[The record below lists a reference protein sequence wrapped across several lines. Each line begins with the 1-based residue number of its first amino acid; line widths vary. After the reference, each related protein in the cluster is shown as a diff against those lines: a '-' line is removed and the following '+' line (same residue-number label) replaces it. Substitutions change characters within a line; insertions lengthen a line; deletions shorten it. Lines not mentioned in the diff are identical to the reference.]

1 MWPSWM
7 SFRWMDGFHHHLF
20 QDIGSLCH
28 FLDFSFFFITRV
40 YIITTNFRYNFFS
53 GHKCDDLWPLSFS
66 LWSAFMFVCSWFF
79 FYCCCF
85 WFHDDVILRQDFV
98 SSFQL
103 FALTT
108 YKYETELMAGFLFI
122 SGRFVCTW
130 VCVFRFKNYNKKSR
144 QIKHSKFYFRHDCC
158 CCCFTNYLFHWLI
171 DSFFYK

>member
-1 MWPSWM
+1 MCAYLSNVNKQTENMWPSWM

-79 FYCCCF
+79 FLLLLFLISWWCYSSSRFCF
-85 WFHDDVILRQDFV
+85 
-98 SSFQL
+98 
-103 FALTT
+103 
-108 YKYETELMAGFLFI
+108 FI
-122 SGRFVCTW
+122 SIVCIDNIQVRNRANGRFFIYFRSFCLYMS
-130 VCVFRFKNYNKKSR
+130 VCV
-144 QIKHSKFYFRHDCC
+144 QIQE
-158 CCCFTNYLFHWLI
+158 LQ
-171 DSFFYK
+171 